1 MKMYE
6 TVSRLLKDQTE
17 DRPLDL
23 SVDVVR
29 DLFQYLL
36 HDSGMWYCTSEDLF
50 VSNIEPVI
58 YVARIFD
65 STTWTM
71 REVDLREY
79 IVINATS
86 PQHSYARALAQ
97 YILDAVK
104 EKEIAGIPTSSANN
118 FYYIELVPGE
128 VYSIGYNSVVDIL
141 ITRHKDLDESLVLNY
156 LHQQDTRCR
165 YLR

>member
-50 VSNIEPVI
+50 VSAIEPVI

-86 PQHSYARALAQ
+86 QEHSYARALAQ
-97 YILDAVK
+97 YILEAVK
-104 EKEIAGIPTSSANN
+104 EKEIAGIPTDSANN
-118 FYYIELVPGE
+118 SYYIELAPGE
-128 VYSIGYNSVVDIL
+128 VYPITKSV
-141 ITRHKDLDESLVLNY
+141 
-156 LHQQDTRCR
+156 
-165 YLR
+165 

>member
-50 VSNIEPVI
+50 VSTIEPVI

-86 PQHSYARALAQ
+86 QEHSYARALAQ
-97 YILDAVK
+97 YILEAVK

-118 FYYIELVPGE
+118 FYYIELLPGE

>member
-17 DRPLDL
+17 DRHLDL

-36 HDSGMWYCTSEDLF
+36 HDMGMWYCTSEDLF
-50 VSNIEPVI
+50 VCTIEPDI
-58 YVARIFD
+58 YIARILD
-65 STTWTM
+65 PTTWTM
-71 REVDLREY
+71 SEVDLRDY
-79 IVINATS
+79 TVINATY
-86 PQHSYARALAQ
+86 PEHSYARALAA
-97 YILDAVK
+97 YILEAVK
-104 EKEIAGIPTSSANN
+104 EKEIAGIPTDSANN

-128 VYSIGYNSVVDIL
+128 VYSIGYNSVEDIC
-141 ITRHKDLDESLVLNY
+141 ITRHEDLDESRVLNY

-165 YLR
+165 CLR

>member
-36 HDSGMWYCTSEDLF
+36 HDSGMWYCTSEYLF
-50 VSNIEPVI
+50 VSTIEPVI

-79 IVINATS
+79 IVINTTS
-86 PQHSYARALAQ
+86 QEHSYARALAH
-97 YILDAVK
+97 YILEAVK

-128 VYSIGYNSVVDIL
+128 VYSIGYNSVGDIL
-141 ITRHKDLDESLVLNY
+141 ITRHKYLDESLVLNY
-156 LHQQDTRCR
+156 LHHQDTRCR

>member
-1 MKMYE
+1 
-6 TVSRLLKDQTE
+6 
-17 DRPLDL
+17 
-23 SVDVVR
+23 
-29 DLFQYLL
+29 
-36 HDSGMWYCTSEDLF
+36 MWYCNSEDLF
-50 VSNIEPVI
+50 VCTIEPDI

-86 PQHSYARALAQ
+86 QEHSYARALVA
-97 YILDAVK
+97 YILEAVK
-104 EKEIAGIPTSSANN
+104 EKEIAGIPTHFANN

-128 VYSIGYNSVVDIL
+128 VYSIGYNSVEDIC
-141 ITRHKDLDESLVLNY
+141 ITRHKDLDESRVLNY

-165 YLR
+165 CLR